1 MFHFCVQYR
10 SLILVLKLAL
20 ELFLEQF
27 LMMQNVQV
35 PQLLFLWLVH
45 GLVLILLTEFVW
57 EDLLQLAMQLFL

>member
-10 SLILVLKLAL
+10 SLILVLILAL